1 MISNSAWLGGN
12 FISDFSK
19 ILIKWKCISVYHGLL
34 FSFLSCLAVTPSK
47 SYSSNLHFSM
57 QGMQNTLKTVWLCN
71 PLLFETGYFVT
82 CADTDKH
89 AIADHPS
96 VFHAQGRREPEGY
109 PSRLRAQGGT
119 RPTHHRAQPHMHLA
133 TPISLRHV
141 FGLEYLEEN
150 PEARGERAKG
160 QRQDSNSQTQRCK
173 ALTITSYF

>member
-133 TPISLRHV
+133 TPISLRHMSLDWSTWRRTLKH
-141 FGLEYLEEN
+141 GEN
-150 PEARGERAKG
+150 VQKGRGRTRTPKPRGARHWP
-160 QRQDSNSQTQRCK
+160 
-173 ALTITSYF
+173 